1 MEGKKREEAVS
12 LLAAANN
19 HVDLGVKLSAL
30 RQVKQIL
37 GTASRSY
44 LHTNATQLYPSFFHL
59 HSSPF
64 PPVRFLLLQLMEDVG
79 LRVLELSSP
88 LIPVLFALLN
98 DPDPSVS
105 AQSILTGMKFFSAV
119 LHDLALQFHRHA
131 KVESWAA
138 EIWTQMLDFKNA
150 LVSLLFQPVSLGTR
164 LLALKFLECFV
175 LQFTPDSAESDRQ
188 TAGGVECRFNVSL
201 LANGHPVLDVPK
213 LVSEANMLFAS
224 LLGMLHSSNS
234 VPGPL
239 TIAVVNCVA
248 AIARKRPDL
257 YWGSVLSPLLDFQ
270 SNSETMRNGHAASLQ
285 YSVRTALLGF
295 LRCTHPVIIES
306 RDKLVRH
313 LRSMNAGDAVDQV
326 LRQVDKIMK
335 NNERSLRESRIIK
348 EDLLSTQT
356 PIKRKLVSLD
366 NGVPNDGPDMAFKRV
381 CYNSNGKEADLKMIE
396 LGDDTPSQGI
406 SSELP
411 LSNDADPIE
420 QMIVVIAALLAQG
433 EKAADSVDLLITR
446 IHSDLLADIV
456 ISNMKHL
463 PKTPPKA
470 KQESSPLIGHSNS
483 ATNIVRGS
491 APDLSVSSSVI
502 TSQRPMTS
510 VIGSSLSDLS
520 SSANLPVDSRQD
532 PRRDPRRL
540 DPRRVVGPVEAQL
553 PSSVEEITNI
563 QSKLSPRPVNIIPT
577 TAAGLNVE
585 HNAAQEPEIHM
596 DEKICKASSI
606 SELEKEMP
614 REDSMDVAKER
625 SPGTTVNVLIDHA
638 DESCTSQTTSDSV
651 LKDTTFT
658 ALAPEFDHYS
668 PPISNASPSEETSV
682 DLPQV
687 PPYVDLSHEQKQ
699 IVSKLAVERIFKSFK
714 ELKNNDFCKT
724 RMTILAKMVPW
735 MEADEIVTTMV
746 QEDIVPDYRHQKG
759 HELVMHVLY
768 YLHGLTM
775 AESNDHPP
783 GAAFLYENF
792 LLGMAKSLLDKL
804 PASDKSFSRLLSEAP
819 SLTDSVMRLLEN
831 LCCPDGSDSGGKDI
845 QDDRI
850 TQGLGAVWS
859 LILGRPQNRQACL
872 TLALKCTVHA
882 EDDIR
887 AKAIRLVANKLYPL
901 DFVSETIEQYATNTL
916 LSAVKADT
924 LQSTTDLN
932 REGGF
937 VEDTSVGGSQHFV
950 TGTAVNMANGV
961 LSVSQGG
968 VSLSA
973 GEAQRMISLYFA
985 LCTKKPSL
993 LHLVFD
999 VYAGSGRSV
1008 KQAFHR
1014 HIPILLRTLGSS
1026 YSQLLKIISNPPP
1039 GSENLLM
1046 LVLDILAEQ
1055 NIPSPDLINS
1065 IKHLY
1070 ETKKDAIILIPIL
1083 TSLSRNE
1090 VLPIFPRLVNLP
1102 LDKFLEALA
1111 KILQGSAHTGPALT
1125 PAEVLVA
1132 IHEIVPEKEGIALK
1146 KITDA
1151 CSACFEQRTVFTQN
1165 VLKKALNQMVDRT
1178 PLPLL
1183 FMRTV
1188 IQAIDAF
1195 PTLVDFVMEVLSKLV
1210 NRQIWKM
1217 PKLWVGFLK
1226 CVSQTQPHSFHV
1238 LLQLPAPQLES
1249 ALNRYANLRGPIA
1262 AFSSQPSIKSSLP
1275 RTTLA
1280 VLGLLHDHQ
1289 PTNA

>member
-1 MEGKKREEAVS
+1 ME
-12 LLAAANN
+12 
-19 HVDLGVKLSAL
+19 
-30 RQVKQIL
+30 Q
-37 GTASRSY
+37 
-44 LHTNATQLYPSFFHL
+44 
-59 HSSPF
+59 
-64 PPVRFLLLQLMEDVG
+64 
-79 LRVLELSSP
+79 SSP
-88 LIPVLFALLN
+88 LIPVLLALVK
-98 DPDPSVS
+98 DAHPDVS
-105 AQSILTGMKFFSAV
+105 NQAIVTGTKFFSA
-119 LHDLALQFHRHA
+119 LLPELARQFHRHG
-131 KVESWAA
+131 KVERCIEEMWM
-138 EIWTQMLDFKNA
+138 QMIEFKDVV
-150 LVSLLFQPVSLGTR
+150 VSLVFEPVSVGTR

-175 LQFTPDSAESDRQ
+175 MQFTPDTADSDRQ
-188 TAGGVECRFNVSL
+188 TAGGLERRFNISW
-201 LANGHPVLDVPK
+201 LASGHPVLDVAK
-213 LVSEANMLFAS
+213 LMSEANRLFAS

-234 VPGPL
+234 IPGPVA
-239 TIAVVNCVA
+239 IAVVNCLA
-248 AIARKRPDL
+248 AVARKRPDL
-257 YWGSVLSPLLDFQ
+257 YGSVLSPLLDFQ
-270 SNSETMRNGHAASLQ
+270 SNSETTRNGHAASLQ

-295 LRCTHPVIIES
+295 LKCTHPVISES

-313 LRSMNAGDAVDQV
+313 LRLMNAGDAVDQV

-335 NNERSLRESRIIK
+335 NNERSLREARIIK
-348 EDLLSTQT
+348 EDLSSTQT
-356 PIKRKLVSLD
+356 LVSQDPMKRKLMSLD
-366 NGVPNDGPDMAFKRV
+366 NGVPNVGPDVKRM
-381 CYNSNGKEADLKMIE
+381 CYNSNGKEADFKMTE
-396 LGDDTPSQGI
+396 LGDDIPAHG

-411 LSNDADPIE
+411 LSNDVDPIE

-463 PKTPPKA
+463 PKTPPLA
-470 KQESSPLIGHSNS
+470 KQESSSLIGQSTS
-483 ATNIVRGS
+483 ATNIVRGT
-491 APDLSVSSSVI
+491 APDLSVSTSAI
-502 TSQRPMTS
+502 TSQRPIPTTS
-510 VIGSSLSDLS
+510 VIGSSHSDLS
-520 SSANLPVDSRQD
+520 SFSNLSADSRQD

-540 DPRRVVGPVEAQL
+540 DPRRIVAPVEAPL
-553 PSSVEEITNI
+553 PSSVEEITNT
-563 QSKLSPRPVNIIPT
+563 QSKLGPLSVNNIPA
-577 TAAGLNVE
+577 TAAVLGVE
-585 HNAAQEPEIHM
+585 HDAAQELETHT
-596 DEKICKASSI
+596 DENSKTSSV
-606 SELEKEMP
+606 SYFEKEMP
-614 REDSMDVAKER
+614 KEDSMDVARER
-625 SPGTTVNVLIDHA
+625 LPGTTINLPVDHA
-638 DESCTSQTTSDSV
+638 DESCTSQMTSDIV
-651 LKDTTFT
+651 LKDTTVT
-658 ALAPEFDHYS
+658 TLVPEFDHYS
-668 PPISNASPSEETSV
+668 PPISNASPSEETWV

-687 PPYVDLSHEQKQ
+687 PSYVDLSQEQKQ

-714 ELKNNDFCKT
+714 ELKNKEICKT

-768 YLHGLTM
+768 YLHGLTTM
-775 AESNDHPP
+775 ESNDHPP
-783 GAAFLYENF
+783 GAAVLYEKF

-831 LCCPDGSDSGGKDI
+831 LCCPDGPDAGGKDTR
-845 QDDRI
+845 DDRI

-872 TLALKCTVHA
+872 TLALKCTVHP
-882 EDDIR
+882 EDDTR

-916 LSAVKADT
+916 LSAVNAYAFP
-924 LQSTTDLN
+924 SGSTDLN
-932 REGGF
+932 REVGV
-937 VEDTSVGGSQHFV
+937 VEDTSVSSSQHFV
-950 TGTAVNMANGV
+950 TGAAAENLVNGV
-961 LSVSQGG
+961 HPVFQSCVGLSV
-968 VSLSA
+968 

-985 LCTKKPSL
+985 LCTKKPGL

-999 VYAGSGRSV
+999 VYARSGRSV

-1026 YSQLLKIISNPPP
+1026 YSQLLQIISNPPP

-1065 IKHLY
+1065 VKHLY
-1070 ETKKDAIILIPIL
+1070 ETKKDATLLIPIL

-1090 VLPIFPRLVNLP
+1090 VLPVFPRLVNLP
-1102 LDKFLEALA
+1102 LDKFQEALA
-1111 KILQGSAHTGPALT
+1111 KILQGSAHSGPALT

-1165 VLKKALNQMVDRT
+1165 VLRKALNQMVDRT

-1188 IQAIDAF
+1188 IQAIGAF

-1210 NRQIWKM
+1210 SRQIWKM

-1249 ALNRYANLRGPIA
+1249 ALNKYANLRGPLA
-1262 AFSSQPSIKSSLP
+1262 AFSCQPSIKSSLP

-1280 VLGLLHDHQ
+1280 VLGLVQDPQ
-1289 PTNA
+1289 PINA